1 MTDVSVF
8 LCNGSS
14 IHRQRPWTLYIFLSL
29 QNNICISVSSE
40 TSLLEITNIYFFAL
54 QRNVH
59 QNERWSMKSESA
71 AGVCTW
77 DAVWAF
83 PFSSLLLALSI
94 ETQNDTYEFAVHILL
109 LSSRAN
115 DCNQSDFLCSGRAKK
130 LHSERCSHVI
140 SVMWSAM
147 TDSWMA
153 CLCGRHR
160 MLIFNDSFFHKKSQL

>member
-1 MTDVSVF
+1 MCLYFCVMDHQFTGKGHGHCTFFYHYKTIFAFLFPLKQVF
-8 LCNGSS
+8 WKLQ
-14 IHRQRPWTLYIFLSL
+14 IYIFLHYKGMYIKMKDEVWNLNL
-29 QNNICISVSSE
+29 QLVC
-40 TSLLEITNIYFFAL
+40 AL
-54 QRNVH
+54 GTQCGPSH
-59 QNERWSMKSESA
+59 
-71 AGVCTW
+71 
-77 DAVWAF
+77 
-83 PFSSLLLALSI
+83 FSSLLLALSI

-115 DCNQSDFLCSGRAKK
+115 DCNQSDFLCSGKAKK